1 MTAVAP
7 AQLTAPATP
16 PHQTV
21 GCEGGP
27 RTQAR
32 PSAPRPRKPRL
43 GPSAMLGLMVQNF
56 VSAVTGVAVLPALIR
71 EPATH
76 FNDVLTSSAPVLIT
90 AQGRVRPRC
99 GREK

>member
-1 MTAVAP
+1 
-7 AQLTAPATP
+7 
-16 PHQTV
+16 
-21 GCEGGP
+21 
-27 RTQAR
+27 
-32 PSAPRPRKPRL
+32 
-43 GPSAMLGLMVQNF
+43 MLGLMVQNF